1 MDKIELWARFINAES
16 KEELEKIAAK
26 DPYIARAYEQLKIIS
41 QDKEKR
47 LQYEAREK
55 VIREYNQS
63 MKEAQEA
70 QEAGKEEGEKIGE

>member
-70 QEAGKEEGEKIGE
+70 GKEEREKIGE

>member
-26 DPYIARAYEQLKIIS
+26 DPYIAIAYEQLKIIS

-47 LQYEAREK
+47 L
-55 VIREYNQS
+55 
-63 MKEAQEA
+63 
-70 QEAGKEEGEKIGE
+70 